1 MLPNH
6 IYVILA
12 YPRNGGL
19 ALWNKME
26 VSLVRGQT
34 VATLASVDATR
45 QCQSKQ
51 EVTSSTKSPGLLEI
65 SPKDRQLSL
74 PCKAPIK
81 SVKIN
86 I

>member
-51 EVTSSTKSPGLLEI
+51 EVTSFAKSLGLLKI
-65 SPKDRQLSL
+65 SSEDGQLSL
-74 PCKAPIK
+74 PCKGPIK
-81 SVKIN
+81 PVKIN